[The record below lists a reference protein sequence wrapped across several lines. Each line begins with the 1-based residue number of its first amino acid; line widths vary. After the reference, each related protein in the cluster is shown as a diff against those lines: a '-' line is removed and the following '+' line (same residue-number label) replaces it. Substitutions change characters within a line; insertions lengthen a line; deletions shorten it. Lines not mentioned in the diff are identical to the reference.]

1 MPQRGERKMKAK
13 EVRHWLLHGHTD
25 ADTRR
30 EIFETFFNDNSIE
43 WEYERPTNVL
53 ERQAQ
58 DREVLS
64 TYFLSADKREYNADA
79 FARMF
84 YASFLNPNFRDE
96 LGQSSVDTSDCF
108 IFLLSIWSSPWITSY
123 RGRKAMLKFCKE
135 AQTPAQAHQLPATL
149 QQFLQEL
156 PQILKT
162 SFFVTADKHIITLTP
177 DLREAMMRYLR
188 GQP

>member
-1 MPQRGERKMKAK
+1 MKAK
-13 EVRHWLLHGHTD
+13 EVRHWLLHGD
-25 ADTRR
+25 ASTLG
-30 EIFETFFNDNSIE
+30 EIFETFFNHNLIE
-43 WEYERPTNVL
+43 WGYERPTNVL

-64 TYFLSADKREYNADA
+64 TYFLSADKCEYNADA

-123 RGRKAMLKFCKE
+123 RGRNAMLKFCKE

-162 SFFVTADKHIITLTP
+162 SFFVPADKHIITLTP